1 MLADLSGGVLLSLR
15 FGERQKQNGWRPYC
29 LRLPDN
35 PADGRLLDSHIEGQ
49 WPSRSGQGTRRS
61 GKGESGMS
69 DTPFVDGMFFA
80 IFGLLI
86 AMVARLF
93 YLLFVKGVPLVSK
106 ERAEEW
112 LRRANEYEAEK
123 AQAAKDKA
131 A

>member
-1 MLADLSGGVLLSLR
+1 
-15 FGERQKQNGWRPYC
+15 
-29 LRLPDN
+29 
-35 PADGRLLDSHIEGQ
+35 
-49 WPSRSGQGTRRS
+49 
-61 GKGESGMS
+61 MS